1 MQKTPSSRTPRADAQ
16 RAFTLVELL
25 VVIAVIAILA
35 VTLLPVLAGSGL
47 DAQRISCM
55 NNLRQLGLAFR
66 LYANS
71 HAGHYPPR
79 NDYPKPKWPAA
90 MYPYYGDTNLLVCPA
105 EKALYGP
112 QLPPN
117 NGGGTGY
124 TNWQADRAPLSY
136 LMNGWNDLFGI
147 VDWSNPSVNQAT
159 ESMIKPAVTIVIG
172 ERRHSDQ
179 GDFWMDFYENENG
192 GINNLIYSVQHG
204 RHGYPRPN
212 TSGGSNYLF
221 GDGSV
226 RYLKF
231 GLDVYPVN
239 QWVTGD
245 THRVLYAIS
254 FRTLTLNVPND

>member
-1 MQKTPSSRTPRADAQ
+1 MKKTPSRTPLAGAGAQ

-25 VVIAVIAILA
+25 VVIVVIAVLI
-35 VTLLPVLAGSGL
+35 VTMLPVLAGSGL
-47 DAQRISCM
+47 DAQRFACM

-66 LYANS
+66 LYAND

-79 NDYPKPKWPAA
+79 TTDSSPRWPAA
-90 MYPYYGDTNLLVCPA
+90 MFPYYGNTNLLVCPA
-105 EKALYGP
+105 EIALYGSK
-112 QLPPN
+112 LPPN
-117 NGGGTGY
+117 KGGVYNY
-124 TNWQADRAPLSY
+124 TNWQADVAPRSY
-136 LMNGWNDLFGI
+136 LMNGWNDLFPQS
-147 VDWSNPSVNQAT
+147 WSTSANQAT

-172 ERRHSDQ
+172 ERSHSDQ
-179 GDFWMDFYENENG
+179 NDFWMDIYENENG
-192 GINNLIYSVQHG
+192 GLNNLVFSVQHG

-212 TSGGSNYLF
+212 ASGGSNYLF

-245 THRVLYAIS
+245 RNRALYAIPLS
-254 FRTLTLNVPND
+254 LLILNAPND